1 VCSPQPVRAPSLFPS
16 VVPRSGIGNSSF
28 NIDQPLLSEYVPQ
41 RIPSG
46 SLEPLEPHNVL
57 QTGESFQTWDTY
69 IFDLDFGQVDHE
81 AFSEQPVADQTTRGH
96 ITADELQ
103 DLDSVN
109 SDLFDAANFECPVGN
124 RFNTIDQ
131 TTGLSKGMGVASITR
146 HVTPSDDGKSAMDT
160 GHLHLPYSI
169 LEEM

>member
-1 VCSPQPVRAPSLFPS
+1 MFPS
-16 VVPRSGIGNSSF
+16 VVPRSGIGNPSS
-28 NIDQPLLSEYVPQ
+28 NIDQPLLSECVPQ

-46 SLEPLEPHNVL
+46 SQELFEPHNVL

-69 IFDLDFGQVDHE
+69 IYDLDFGQVDHE
-81 AFSEQPVADQTTRGH
+81 AFSEHPVADQTTRGH
-96 ITADELQ
+96 VTADELQ
-103 DLDSVN
+103 DLDNVDF
-109 SDLFDAANFECPVGN
+109 DLFDAASFECPVGN

-131 TTGLSKGMGVASITR
+131 TTGLSTGMGVASITR